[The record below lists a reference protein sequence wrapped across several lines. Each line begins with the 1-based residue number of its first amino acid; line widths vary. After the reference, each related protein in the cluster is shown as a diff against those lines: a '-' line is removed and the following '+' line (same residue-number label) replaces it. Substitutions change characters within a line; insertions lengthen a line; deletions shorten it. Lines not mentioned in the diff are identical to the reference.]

1 MTPTLS
7 IFKQEYIPNTE
18 YSATQASSLVI
29 IDSSIENL
37 EILKSGLKS
46 GAEVV
51 VLHPQLNGIEQIT
64 TLVSRRKDLEN
75 VHLISHG
82 SRGSLKLGSSE
93 LNLDNIADYSAEIQ
107 TWFANSGDRVS
118 LFVYG
123 CQVASGEAGK
133 SFVQK
138 LHQLTGA
145 DIAAA
150 TQTVGSSNRGGV
162 WQLDHTIGTIN
173 SEIVFNDE
181 VIEAYSGTFMD
192 EELIA
197 EAPVI
202 EEPVEDAPEDDS
214 TLTNF
219 IGAEIQKQSFVP
231 NRETP
236 ATEPLNAIVGDSVEF
251 PSGEIFPSDIP
262 DDNFLVVDENIDI
275 TENSIIAST
284 GENQSTGTL
293 ASGSFNGPVFTD
305 VSGNLPDII
314 GVTLDESVTTFD
326 LEPEDITFTA
336 DTIELNFESLDIEPG
351 LTAKIDVEFADS
363 ATTTSPT
370 ADDALIEGEVDEVP
384 IAETPVE
391 GETVEP
397 PVTEEA
403 PVEEV
408 PVEEPVVGE
417 PVLEVPLETPV
428 EGEAPVEETPIEE
441 PVVGEAPLEET
452 PIEEPFVGEPVLE
465 VPLETPVE
473 GEPVADAP
481 EAVNSDVIDLSALA
495 EGDTINAV
503 FSVDREAGYNNTVDF
518 YEVNA
523 DGSVLDPDSGVA
535 IAVGEAGYAEAALAN
550 RVGLDLAAENGT
562 TAEFSAEL
570 EGGKLYA
577 PVIAIDSGFEALL
590 DENPDNDPALYFT
603 YSDANEDGFDHVR
616 NSEPNVFEFEDMP
629 NGGDSD
635 FNDIVV
641 STAFDGV
648 ALPEVPAD
656 KPVAEVPIKEPI
668 AEAPVE
674 GAPIKEPVTEA
685 PVEGA
690 PIEEPVTEAPVE
702 GAPIEEPVAEAP
714 VEGAPIEEPIAEA
727 PVEGAPVEGAPIE
740 EPIAEA
746 PVEGAPI
753 EEPVAEAPVEGAPIE
768 EPVAEAPVEET
779 PIEEPVAEAP
789 VEGAP
794 VEGAPIEE
802 PVAEAPVEETPIEE
816 PVAEAPVEGAPVEG
830 APIEEPVAEAPVEGA
845 PIEEPVA
852 EAPVEGAPVE
862 GAPIEE
868 PVAEAPVE
876 GAPIEEPVAEAR
888 VEEAPIKEPV
898 CEAPVEEAPIE
909 EPIAEAPVEEAP
921 IEEPV
926 AEAPI
931 EETLVEEPI
940 AEAPIEEVPIEEPIA
955 EVPIEEPIAEA
966 PVEGTPVVEESP
978 EDSSTISGFEG
989 SEIQLQVF
997 APTRDEAGGEPL
1009 TSTVGDG
1016 VEFDN
1021 ELPPS
1026 DIPGDELSV
1035 VDVNV
1040 DISGGG
1046 AGEGSIFFEVDE
1058 DQTPGSF
1065 VPGEFNGYVFTD
1077 ISGEL
1082 PAFENVTLNES
1093 ATTLGIDSS
1102 DISFTED
1109 TIEVN
1114 VESLAY
1120 EPGLTALL
1128 DVEFATV

>member
-1 MTPTLS
+1 MTQTLS

-18 YSATQASSLVI
+18 YFATQASSLVI
-29 IDSSIENL
+29 IDSSVENL
-37 EILKSGLKS
+37 EILKSGLKP

-64 TLVSRRKDLEN
+64 ALVSRRKDLEN
-75 VHLISHG
+75 VHLVSHG

-107 TWFANSGDRVS
+107 TWFANCGDRVS

-192 EELIA
+192 KESTAKVPVEEEPIA
-197 EAPVI
+197 EAPVVEPPITEEAPLEEPVVGEALVEGEPVAEAPVGETPVI
-202 EEPVEDAPEDDS
+202 EEP
-214 TLTNF
+214 
-219 IGAEIQKQSFVP
+219 
-231 NRETP
+231 
-236 ATEPLNAIVGDSVEF
+236 IVG
-251 PSGEIFPSDIP
+251 
-262 DDNFLVVDENIDI
+262 
-275 TENSIIAST
+275 
-284 GENQSTGTL
+284 
-293 ASGSFNGPVFTD
+293 
-305 VSGNLPDII
+305 
-314 GVTLDESVTTFD
+314 
-326 LEPEDITFTA
+326 
-336 DTIELNFESLDIEPG
+336 
-351 LTAKIDVEFADS
+351 
-363 ATTTSPT
+363 
-370 ADDALIEGEVDEVP
+370 
-384 IAETPVE
+384 
-391 GETVEP
+391 
-397 PVTEEA
+397 EA
-403 PVEEV
+403 PVEEI
-408 PVEEPVVGE
+408 PIEEPVVGEAPVKETPIEEPFVGE

-428 EGEAPVEETPIEE
+428 EGATPVEETPIEE
-441 PVVGEAPLEET
+441 PVVGEAPVEET

-473 GEPVADAP
+473 GEPVAAAP

-503 FSVDREAGYNNTVDF
+503 FNVDRDSGYNNAVDF

-535 IAVGEAGYAEAALAN
+535 IAVGEEGYAEAALAN
-550 RVGLDLAAENGT
+550 RLGLDLATENGT

-616 NSEPNVFEFEDMP
+616 NSEPNVFEFEDLP

-656 KPVAEVPIKEPI
+656 KPVCEKPVAEVPIEEAPIEEPVAEAPIEDPVGEAPVEESPIEDPVAEAPIEEPI
-668 AEAPVE
+668 TEAPVEEASIEEPVAEAPVE
-674 GAPIKEPVTEA
+674 GT
-685 PVEGA
+685 
-690 PIEEPVTEAPVE
+690 
-702 GAPIEEPVAEAP
+702 PIEEPVAEAP
-714 VEGAPIEEPIAEA
+714 VEGTPIEEPVAEAPVEESPIEEPVAEAPVEESPIEDPVAEAPIEEPIAEAPIEETPIEPPIAEVPIEEAPIGEPVCGAPVEKPVAEAPIEEVPIEEPVAEAPVEEALIEEPIAEAPIEEAPIEEVPIEEPVAEAPVEEALIEEPIAEA
-727 PVEGAPVEGAPIE
+727 PVEGAPVA
-740 EPIAEA
+740 
-746 PVEGAPI
+746 
-753 EEPVAEAPVEGAPIE
+753 
-768 EPVAEAPVEET
+768 
-779 PIEEPVAEAP
+779 
-789 VEGAP
+789 
-794 VEGAPIEE
+794 
-802 PVAEAPVEETPIEE
+802 
-816 PVAEAPVEGAPVEG
+816 
-830 APIEEPVAEAPVEGA
+830 
-845 PIEEPVA
+845 
-852 EAPVEGAPVE
+852 
-862 GAPIEE
+862 
-868 PVAEAPVE
+868 
-876 GAPIEEPVAEAR
+876 
-888 VEEAPIKEPV
+888 
-898 CEAPVEEAPIE
+898 
-909 EPIAEAPVEEAP
+909 
-921 IEEPV
+921 
-926 AEAPI
+926 
-931 EETLVEEPI
+931 
-940 AEAPIEEVPIEEPIA
+940 
-955 EVPIEEPIAEA
+955 
-966 PVEGTPVVEESP
+966 EESP

-997 APTRDEAGGEPL
+997 APTRDEAAGEPL

-1035 VDVNV
+1035 VDVNI

-1058 DQTPGSF
+1058 EQTPGNY
-1065 VPGEFNGYVFTD
+1065 VPGEFNGFVFTD

-1093 ATTLGIDSS
+1093 ATTLGLDSS

-1128 DVEFATV
+1128 DVEFANV